1 MQNPRLASRYA
12 KSLMDIAIEQG
23 KLDAIYQDMQ
33 GINEICANSSDF
45 VSMMKSPVINSDLK
59 VKTIKALIESKVDHV
74 TISFVNLIIQ
84 KGRDFFLPEIAT
96 AFISL
101 YKTHNKINDVVL
113 TTSEPLDDVTKAS
126 LQAQIAAQF
135 QGMTIDLTTK
145 VDPKLIGGF
154 VLESNNNLFDASILR
169 DLQDIKKQFLK
180 NEYIPD
186 IR

>member
-1 MQNPRLASRYA
+1 
-12 KSLMDIAIEQG
+12 
-23 KLDAIYQDMQ
+23 
-33 GINEICANSSDF
+33 
-45 VSMMKSPVINSDLK
+45 
-59 VKTIKALIESKVDHV
+59 
-74 TISFVNLIIQ
+74 
-84 KGRDFFLPEIAT
+84 EIAT
-96 AFISL
+96 SFISL